1 MTTTT
6 RSERIVR
13 TLTFWLRP
21 AFVLRVLGR
30 FQRIAG
36 FDRAVALASSTLT
49 AMVPLIIIVGAVL
62 PHIQAED
69 AAKAIISRYHLT
81 GGGAEAV
88 ANVLAPAT
96 GTSAGLNVI
105 GSLLLVVAILSFS
118 RGVQRL
124 FEQTW
129 DLKPLSVRNTVNDL
143 IWIAGLS
150 FYLVASGWIHG
161 LLDRSRLQIGTNIV
175 VLPLSALFLLWSGR
189 VLSARRIGWKNL
201 MPFAV
206 LGAVLVAV
214 YYTFAAVWL
223 PHLFSSYATRYGV
236 IGAVFAMISALFCVM
251 VVLVGSAAAGRE
263 VFEELDR
270 IRRGERAPDDEVR
283 REWDNVIAEAR
294 TRWETV
300 RQQID
305 HVRRKGKPRASTE
318 DLDEQHPGVDDRADH
333 REDDSGDDPVEAT
346 TVTGEDADRADDEQR
361 RAPQPNRPPA

>member
-6 RSERIVR
+6 RIERERVVR

-36 FDRAVALASSTLT
+36 FDRAIALASSTLT
-49 AMVPLIIIVGAVL
+49 AMIPLIIIIGAVL
-62 PHIQAED
+62 PHVQAED
-69 AAKAIISRYHLT
+69 AAKTLISRYHLT

-88 ANVLAPAT
+88 TNVLAPAT
-96 GTSAGLNVI
+96 GTSAGVNVI
-105 GSLLLVVAILSFS
+105 GTLLLVVAILSFS

-129 DLKPLSVRNTVNDL
+129 DLKPLSVRNTLNDL
-143 IWIAGLS
+143 IWIGGLS
-150 FYLVASGWIHG
+150 VYLVGSGWLHG

-189 VLSARRIGWKNL
+189 VLSAKRIAWKSL
-201 MPFAV
+201 LPFAI
-206 LGAVLVAV
+206 LGAVLLAL
-214 YYTFAAVWL
+214 YSTFAAVWL

-251 VVLVGSAAAGRE
+251 VVVVASAAAGRE

-270 IRRGERAPDDEVR
+270 IGRGERPPDDEVR
-283 REWDNVIAEAR
+283 REWDALITEAR
-294 TRWETV
+294 TRWQTM
-300 RQQID
+300 RQEIEQR
-305 HVRRKGKPRASTE
+305 RRKGKSRSSAE
-318 DLDEQHPGVDDRADH
+318 DLGE
-333 REDDSGDDPVEAT
+333 ED
-346 TVTGEDADRADDEQR
+346 
-361 RAPQPNRPPA
+361 RPPP